1 MAWARESKR
10 QAPPPSSPRE
20 VISLA
25 ARVHATERD
34 VQPPA
39 TPYPVLTS
47 ATRRPIEYLGW
58 PLAKPKVLAKEVWR
72 EFFFGSASQRCWLTV
87 QLRCAVPLELLAR
100 SVIASQGSLS

>member
-39 TPYPVLTS
+39 TPYPVPTS

-58 PLAKPKVLAKEVWR
+58 PLAKPKVGSRSSRRSQSSLAKRRVCGGG
-72 EFFFGSASQRCWLTV
+72 FFGSASQR
-87 QLRCAVPLELLAR
+87 PPR